1 MESSRHDEA
10 ASPHPAVGEPRAAA
24 LSGARRGEI
33 QAAADDTRWPMLSR
47 LRGGIGL
54 RLLGSV
60 LLFSSVVTLTLT
72 ALQLY
77 LDYNREVRHI
87 ETRLSEIERSYLG
100 SLSESLWNLDKN
112 QLEIQL
118 NGILRLPAIRSA
130 AVHETTASQSPLIL
144 FAGDRATHSAI
155 SREFPLVRTIQGREQ
170 SIGVF
175 SVVATL
181 TEVYQELLNRA
192 SIILV
197 SQAAKTFLVS
207 LFILYIVHWLVT
219 RHLTSIAGFVG
230 GYDLARP
237 PPALTLQRRPPKTQD
252 ELDKV
257 VVAFNGLFASLQR
270 AYDDLRK
277 TNAELERD
285 IVARRRAE
293 EALRQSEQRFRDY
306 AESSSDWFWESD
318 ANHVFTYIS
327 DQITAFGVDRAAL
340 SEVMQRRP
348 GRRRTDVA
356 LDLETEPEK
365 WRNHIAAL
373 ERHEPFR
380 NFEYKRPDSSGRIC
394 HLSVNGQPIFDA
406 EGKFIGYRGTA
417 RDITEQREAEE
428 RLRQSQKMD
437 AIGQLTGGIAHDFNN
452 LLTIIIGNADVLT
465 EQLPDESQRRLAAL
479 IGTAGE
485 RGADLTR
492 HLLAFSR
499 RQALRPRLVDV
510 NALLANMDGLLR
522 RALGEQIE
530 IELVRA
536 AGLWR
541 TFIDP
546 AQLESSILNLAINS
560 RDAMPQGGKL
570 TIETGNAHIDQHYA
584 DSRGDVRPGQYVMVA
599 VADTGTGMTPEVI
612 ARAFEPFFT
621 TKALGTGTGLGL
633 SMVYGFVKQ
642 SGGHVNIY
650 SELGH
655 GSIVRLYLPRGTGT
669 EQEALAPEETK
680 VAATGTETILLVEDE
695 ELVRSHVGAQLAR
708 LGYTVIAVP
717 DGPSALAELNQ
728 NKHVDLLFTDV
739 VMPGGMN
746 GRQVAEEAKKLRPG
760 IKVLFTSGYTEN
772 VVVHH
777 GRLDPGVQLLNKP
790 YRMADMARKIRAVL
804 DGR

>member
-10 ASPHPAVGEPRAAA
+10 ASPHPAGGKPRAAA
-24 LSGARRGEI
+24 LGAARRGEI

-60 LLFSSVVTLTLT
+60 LLFSSIVTLTLT

-77 LDYNREVRHI
+77 LDYNREVRII

-144 FAGDRATHSAI
+144 VAGDRATHSAI
-155 SREFPLVRTIQGREQ
+155 TREFPLIRTIQGREQ

-192 SIILV
+192 SIILMT
-197 SQAAKTFLVS
+197 QAAKTFLVS
-207 LFILYIVHWLVT
+207 LFILYIVYWLVT

-230 GYDLARP
+230 AYDLAQP
-237 PPALTLQRRPPKTQD
+237 PPALALQRRPPKIPD

-257 VVAFNGLFASLQR
+257 VVAFNGLFVSLQR

-277 TNAELERD
+277 TNAELEKD
-285 IVARRRAE
+285 IAARQRAE

-318 ANHVFTYIS
+318 ADHVFTYIS
-327 DQITAFGVDRAAL
+327 DQITAFGIDRPAL
-340 SEVMQRRP
+340 TPGLRRS
-348 GRRRTDVA
+348 DVA
-356 LDLETEPEK
+356 VDLETEPEK
-365 WRNHIAAL
+365 WRSHMTAL
-373 ERHEPFR
+373 DRHEPFR

-406 EGKFIGYRGTA
+406 EGRFTGYRGTA

-465 EQLPDESQRRLAAL
+465 EQLPDEGQRNLAAL

-510 NALLANMDGLLR
+510 NVLLANMDGLLR

-546 AQLESSILNLAINS
+546 GQLESAILNLAINS
-560 RDAMPQGGKL
+560 RDAMPQGGKM
-570 TIETGNAHIDQHYA
+570 TIETGNAYVDQNYA

-599 VADTGTGMTPEVI
+599 VADTGTGMTAEVI

-621 TKALGTGTGLGL
+621 TKALGKGTGLGL

-655 GSIVRLYLPRGTGT
+655 GSIVRLYLPRGTGN
-669 EQEALAPEETK
+669 EQEALAPEEAK
-680 VAATGTETILLVEDE
+680 AAATGTETILLVEDE

-804 DGR
+804 DGG

>member
-10 ASPHPAVGEPRAAA
+10 ASPHPAGGRLHAAA

-33 QAAADDTRWPMLSR
+33 QAAADDMRWPMLSR

-60 LLFSSVVTLTLT
+60 LLFSSVVTLILT

-144 FAGDRATHSAI
+144 VAGDRSTHSAI
-155 SREFPLVRTIQGREQ
+155 TREFPLVRTIQGRKQ

-181 TEVYQELLNRA
+181 TEVYEELLNRA
-192 SIILV
+192 SIILLN
-197 SQAAKTFLVS
+197 QAAKTFLVS

-219 RHLTSIAGFVG
+219 RHLTAIAGFVG
-230 GYDLARP
+230 GYDLARR

-257 VVAFNGLFASLQR
+257 VVAFNDLFASLQR
-270 AYDDLRK
+270 AYDDLRE
-277 TNAELERD
+277 TNAELEND

-293 EALRQSEQRFRDY
+293 EALRQSEKKFRDY

-318 ANHVFTYIS
+318 ADHVFTYIS
-327 DQITAFGVDRAAL
+327 DQITAFGIDRPAP
-340 SEVMQRRP
+340 VP
-348 GRRRTDVA
+348 GQRRTDVA
-356 LDLETEPEK
+356 IDLETEPEK
-365 WRNHIAAL
+365 WRDHMATL

-406 EGKFIGYRGTA
+406 EGRFIGYRGTA

-452 LLTIIIGNADVLT
+452 LLTIIIGNADALT

-510 NALLANMDGLLR
+510 NVLLANMDQLLR
-522 RALGEQIE
+522 RALGEEIE

-546 AQLESSILNLAINS
+546 SQLESAILNLAING
-560 RDAMPQGGKL
+560 RDAMAQGGKL
-570 TIETGNAHIDQHYA
+570 TIETGNAYVDQNYA

-621 TKALGTGTGLGL
+621 TKALGKGTGLGL

-669 EQEALAPEETK
+669 EQEALAPEEAK

-717 DGPSALAELNQ
+717 DGPSALAELNE
-728 NKHVDLLFTDV
+728 NKHIDLLFTDV

-746 GRQVAEEAKKLRPG
+746 GRQVAEEVKRLRPG

-804 DGR
+804 DGS